1 MPDLAQE
8 NDFVRSYL
16 KKWIHDLVETYGFDG
31 IRIDTIPHVSKDFW
45 KEYGDASGVFQVGEA
60 FNGDSSY
67 VGPYQEYVT
76 SLFNYPMFFTI
87 KSVFGSGESMFEIR
101 SRYNEE
107 ESHFK
112 DVDALGIF
120 VDNHDN
126 ARFMHFYDDVTK
138 LKSALTFA
146 LTSRGIPYFYYGD
159 EQGYSGGD
167 DPGCRESLW
176 QDMNT

>member
-1 MPDLAQE
+1 
-8 NDFVRSYL
+8 
-16 KKWIHDLVETYGFDG
+16 
-31 IRIDTIPHVSKDFW
+31 
-45 KEYGDASGVFQVGEA
+45 
-60 FNGDSSY
+60 
-67 VGPYQEYVT
+67 
-76 SLFNYPMFFTI
+76 
-87 KSVFGSGESMFEIR
+87 MFEIR

-107 ESHFK
+107 EAHFK

-126 ARFMHFYDDVTK
+126 ARFMHLYDDVTK

-159 EQGYSGGD
+159 EQSFSGGD